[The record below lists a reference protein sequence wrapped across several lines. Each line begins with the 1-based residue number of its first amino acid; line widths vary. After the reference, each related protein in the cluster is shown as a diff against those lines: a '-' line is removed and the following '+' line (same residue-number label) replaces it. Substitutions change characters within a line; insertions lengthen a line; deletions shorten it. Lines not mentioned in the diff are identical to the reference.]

1 MGFVTVV
8 IQLALFLVF
17 SINCQNTTGLEQ
29 HEHLALDTALFL
41 AKVDTQC
48 ISSRYVPCRKHMK
61 TTTVIYCCEYN
72 ENS

>member
-41 AKVDTQC
+41 AKVDT
-48 ISSRYVPCRKHMK
+48 
-61 TTTVIYCCEYN
+61 
-72 ENS
+72 

>member
-29 HEHLALDTALFL
+29 HEHLALDTALIL

-48 ISSRYVPCRKHMK
+48 ISYHYVPCRKHMK
-61 TTTVIYCCEYN
+61 TTTVIYCCEYD